1 MHARKD
7 LIIIHD
13 GRKMCQIQF
22 LRITVTISDGR
33 DVCADGT
40 TPIFISSS

>member
-22 LRITVTISDGR
+22 LRITRNGYMF
-33 DVCADGT
+33 
-40 TPIFISSS
+40 IFTLTFDNEDDKNN